1 MEHNGRVSIS
11 TSFCWPIYTS
21 DCNCAT
27 IRFSAVR
34 TQMADETGHDM
45 KLLTP
50 HGINGGAKPPTPV
63 VDKTLSGA
71 CDIIKLLPTGTVL
84 AFHALAPSFSNHG
97 ACGSASRYLTLA
109 LIGACAASCVLLSFT
124 DSLVGRDG
132 RLYYGVATPRGFYP
146 FNFDGTSDERSHK
159 FGDLPRMKVR
169 ALDFVHAL
177 ISAALF
183 VVVALGNA
191 GIQSCLFP
199 DLGTDLR
206 EVLTNLPVG
215 LGFLSSVVFMIFPT
229 TRKSIGYTDLMPH
242 QQEDDAKVNFLGHV
256 G

>member
-1 MEHNGRVSIS
+1 MPDE
-11 TSFCWPIYTS
+11 
-21 DCNCAT
+21 AT
-27 IRFSAVR
+27 NDV
-34 TQMADETGHDM
+34 
-45 KLLTP
+45 KLLMPNGTP
-50 HGINGGAKPPTPV
+50 GCGRPPAPAA
-63 VDKTLSGA
+63 VDKTLSCA

-97 ACGSASRYLTLA
+97 ECASASRYLTAA
-109 LIGACAASCVLLSFT
+109 LVAACAASCVLLSFT

-132 RLYYGVATPRGFYP
+132 RLYYGVATARGFCP
-146 FNFDGTSDERSHK
+146 FNFDGPREERRRR

-177 ISAALF
+177 VSAALF

-191 GIQSCLFP
+191 GVQSCLFP
-199 DLGTDLR
+199 DVGPDVR

-215 LGFLSSVVFMIFPT
+215 LGFLSSMVFMIFPT

-242 QQEDDAKVNFLGHV
+242 KEEDDGKTATAMGTSAC
-256 G
+256 